1 MQRMRFQL
9 IFGAAL
15 LALLIAVCLQQ
26 SPGSWRGKLTKEEVS
41 DYLTRVDRQVPM
53 LPEEKAE
60 AFKRLRTFGEA
71 DDGKPV
77 YMLNVMRMFDKVKA
91 LPGQPT
97 FPGTPAQAN
106 AYYEEKAKPLLFK
119 SGSYPVYDG
128 NVSGRNL
135 FGYERSQDDWNR
147 VLVVH
152 YPSRRAFLE
161 LVADPAYGPIAP
173 YKLMSLDLL
182 LVPTDADLVL
192 PELRLVVGALCLVA
206 FLAVGWVRAARCAG

>member
-9 IFGAAL
+9 IFGGAL
-15 LALLIAVCLQQ
+15 LALLVAVCLQQ

-41 DYLTRVDRQVPM
+41 DYLARIDRQVPM

-60 AFKRLRTFGEA
+60 ALKRLRAFGEA

-91 LPGQPT
+91 LPGQT
-97 FPGTPAQAN
+97 AFPGTPAQAN
-106 AYYEEKAKPLLFK
+106 AYYEEKARALLLK
-119 SGSYPVYDG
+119 SGSYPIYSG
-128 NVSGRNL
+128 NVSEKNL
-135 FGYERSQDDWNR
+135 FGYERNQDDWSR
-147 VLVVH
+147 VLVVR

-182 LVPTDADLVL
+182 LVPTEAELVL

-206 FLAVGWVRAARCAG
+206 FLAVSWARAARRAG